1 MFQNKQFSQPN
12 QTQVKHAVHDNMVT
26 APWTGPGVQQV
37 NHQTPHNGYHQV
49 PQPHV
54 EANGRPVH
62 PGVSPQQH
70 AFANQ
75 VNVMPGTEFQNGN
88 TVMAPIP
95 HAAGPNHAQTHTR
108 AHHHFQNNNTYMQ
121 SFQPMNPEY
130 EVQQPPLNSSVQPT
144 NPGYGV
150 QQSPLNSSVQPMNP
164 GYGVQ
169 QSPLNNNI
177 QPMNPGYG
185 MQQQAL
191 NSNIQPMNPEYEVQ
205 QPPLNSS
212 VQPMNPGYGVQPPA
226 PNGNGPVS
234 NNNHGN
240 GSGSSPNRQMSGT
253 HRNEAFNVPSQN
265 GQSNTMMAHQNGVS
279 HSLDGMT
286 FGVPPQMQGTHHNE
300 FFSVSNQIGQNNN
313 MIANQ
318 NGVAQPPHEVNP
330 GNSPHNQGSQHG
342 SPFRGPNHLGQNNT
356 AVAHHQMNPRAPSYI
371 PGTHHNEPFHEPNH
385 PGHGNVGPPQNGTIQ
400 PFPGMNP
407 EHLPPHSSQPH
418 PSAPHHPVP
427 DGLNVPPHS
436 EFNGVQQ
443 TNVGHPNPESNDMH
457 PGIHHP
463 NQGVLAGSFEGNQT
477 GAVITHPHGPPQP
490 YQQDAPVPNPGFV
503 NPTIPGY
510 QPDVHAWPNNSH
522 APAPVAQAPDRFSD
536 PGTVHR
542 NPSNAGFTMPP
553 SSNGMGTGVQAPNAM
568 GQNTPPNANPPFP
581 QDGQFN
587 HPSNG
592 GTQPANDQ
600 NIENMGNPNGFHAGS
615 QGFPNGMAYH
625 PVPAPQPSDSNAAQH
640 MNQNNRSFQNGV
652 VHHPASAPQPSN
664 SYAAQHMHQNNHG
677 FQNGVV
683 HHPVPAPQPSD
694 SNAAQH
700 MNQNNRSFQNGVVHH
715 PAPAPQPSNSYAAQH
730 MHQNNRGFQNGVV
743 HDPVPQR
750 SNSYAAQHMN
760 QNNQGFQNG
769 NHGFQN
775 GVIHDLAP
783 GAQPNGNSH
792 AAHAGRP
799 YTRQH
804 ANIEAGSNRV
814 TRKAG
819 EGEATGQYPALAPV
833 PTVALNRQVYAQRF
847 EQRPAQYHNLESRQI
862 QNSQIGHGV
871 GAPPQPYVIQ
881 APIRRHTIPID
892 PCVRMWRLKRD
903 NRGNSTRGVRR
914 RAQPGQPRATRRSTG
929 TTSNQ
934 PPSHSQSNGEGGLA
948 PIPPDISQPT
958 PEQGTQS
965 GGAPRVQP
973 ISQPNG
979 HPTVP
984 TSAETPAG
992 VHPAP
997 QENGYPAPYAN
1008 DNRENR
1014 ENIYPA
1020 ELQCGNGGVSPDPA
1034 VFQEPANPTRGQRI
1048 DWAPPS
1054 VPAASANGMETAPTQ
1069 NGNPENAA
1077 LGGLPDEAQFDTS
1090 VGSWF
1095 TEFYDPRC
1103 IDDQSDVGQRYAE
1116 QMDHANTPGD
1126 LGQIPAS
1133 TRLSPTQLN
1142 AGQLTAEDFDESMQ
1156 MIELIGHDNTP
1167 GYPVQ
1172 LPSLAGSSS
1181 SAQPSNVGQPGQ
1193 EEMEVDHGNPPGG
1206 PAQIPSSTG
1215 SSSAQPSNIGQP
1227 GQEEMEVDNGNTPGG
1242 PAQIPSPTGS
1252 SSAQPNA
1259 SQFRAEDF
1267 EETMAMMRDDDDDDD
1282 DDGNPVQSSNDES
1295 CGSRNEQ

>member
-318 NGVAQPPHEVNP
+318 NGVAQPPHEANP

-522 APAPVAQAPDRFSD
+522 APAPVAQEPDRFSD

-542 NPSNAGFTMPP
+542 NPSNARFTMPP

-652 VHHPASAPQPSN
+652 
-664 SYAAQHMHQNNHG
+664 HMHQNNHG

-715 PAPAPQPSNSYAAQH
+715 PASAPQPSNSYAAQH
-730 MHQNNRGFQNGVV
+730 MHQNNRDFQNGVV
-743 HDPVPQR
+743 HNPVPQR

-769 NHGFQN
+769 
-775 GVIHDLAP
+775 VIYDPAS

-799 YTRQH
+799 YTGQH

-814 TRKAG
+814 THKAG

-948 PIPPDISQPT
+948 PIPPGISQPT

-1193 EEMEVDHGNPPGG
+1193 EEMEVDHGN
-1206 PAQIPSSTG
+1206 
-1215 SSSAQPSNIGQP
+1215 
-1227 GQEEMEVDNGNTPGG
+1227 TPGG

-1282 DDGNPVQSSNDES
+1282 GNPVQSSNDES